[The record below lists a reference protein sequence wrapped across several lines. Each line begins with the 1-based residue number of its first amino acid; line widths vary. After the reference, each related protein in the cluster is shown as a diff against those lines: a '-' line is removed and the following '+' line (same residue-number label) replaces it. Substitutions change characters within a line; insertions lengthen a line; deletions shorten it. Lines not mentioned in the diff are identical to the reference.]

1 MGSILFDSRAERS
14 FPFSAGRS
22 ARACAGGMGNSQ
34 LGPGRSPDQLCRRH
48 GILRGALL
56 VRLGAPRLL
65 PLRGFFSNRADYFDR
80 AAVGDLGRVWAAD
93 SHRLRRHRFSFSDH
107 SQHLARLEIHGAV
120 VGRPFQALFGNRPA
134 NALDVKNPLRS
145 AANFFRFEN
154 RLRAGRGRR
163 HRRRVYRRRRSRQRG
178 RLGAHAA
185 KDRPGFCGGADF
197 FIARHRTCRRGQSR
211 FISFIGFMAY
221 FGKEIF
227 MSIVSFIL
235 ASILLAFP
243 ATAAQSAP
251 VNLQFALNWKA
262 EPEFGGFY
270 AAKLSGY
277 FEKRGIN
284 VDITEGGAGTPV
296 VQMVANSKVPFGIA
310 AGDEVA
316 IAQARGADVI
326 ALFAVYQ
333 INPQGIMVH
342 PERGFKS
349 IADVF
354 NSPGTLA
361 IQNGAPHTLFLQ
373 AKFGKAKVKLVPY
386 AGGIATFLTDPSY
399 SQQCFVTSEPLL
411 AKKKT
416 VPANSFLIA
425 DEGFKPYG
433 TVVVARRQYVEKNP
447 KQTRNFIDAVR
458 EGWQEY

>member
-1 MGSILFDSRAERS
+1 
-14 FPFSAGRS
+14 
-22 ARACAGGMGNSQ
+22 
-34 LGPGRSPDQLCRRH
+34 
-48 GILRGALL
+48 
-56 VRLGAPRLL
+56 
-65 PLRGFFSNRADYFDR
+65 
-80 AAVGDLGRVWAAD
+80 
-93 SHRLRRHRFSFSDH
+93 
-107 SQHLARLEIHGAV
+107 
-120 VGRPFQALFGNRPA
+120 
-134 NALDVKNPLRS
+134 
-145 AANFFRFEN
+145 
-154 RLRAGRGRR
+154 
-163 HRRRVYRRRRSRQRG
+163 
-178 RLGAHAA
+178 
-185 KDRPGFCGGADF
+185 
-197 FIARHRTCRRGQSR
+197 
-211 FISFIGFMAY
+211 MAY
-221 FGKEIF
+221 LGKEIF
-227 MSIVSFIL
+227 MSIVLFLL
-235 ASILLAFP
+235 ASLTLAFP
-243 ATAAQSAP
+243 AAAQSAP

-270 AAKLSGY
+270 TAKLAGY
-277 FEKRGIN
+277 FEKRGLN

-310 AGDEVA
+310 AADEVV
-316 IAQARGADVI
+316 IAQARTADVI

-333 INPQGIMVH
+333 TNPQGIMVH

-361 IQNGAPHTLFLQ
+361 IQNGSPHTLFLQ
-373 AKFGKAKVKLVPY
+373 AKFAKAKVKLVPY

-411 AKKKT
+411 AKKKS

-458 EGWQEY
+458 EGWQEYLRAPQIANGLMVKLNPAIDADTMREAAEVQRPFIIAANAPAQDLGKMTRDRWTTLANQLYDIKLIKTKPAAERLFQNF

>member
-1 MGSILFDSRAERS
+1 
-14 FPFSAGRS
+14 
-22 ARACAGGMGNSQ
+22 
-34 LGPGRSPDQLCRRH
+34 
-48 GILRGALL
+48 
-56 VRLGAPRLL
+56 
-65 PLRGFFSNRADYFDR
+65 
-80 AAVGDLGRVWAAD
+80 
-93 SHRLRRHRFSFSDH
+93 
-107 SQHLARLEIHGAV
+107 
-120 VGRPFQALFGNRPA
+120 
-134 NALDVKNPLRS
+134 
-145 AANFFRFEN
+145 
-154 RLRAGRGRR
+154 
-163 HRRRVYRRRRSRQRG
+163 
-178 RLGAHAA
+178 
-185 KDRPGFCGGADF
+185 
-197 FIARHRTCRRGQSR
+197 
-211 FISFIGFMAY
+211 MAY

-227 MSIVSFIL
+227 MSIVLFL
-235 ASILLAFP
+235 VASIMLALP
-243 ATAAQSAP
+243 AAAQSAP

-277 FEKRGIN
+277 FEKRGLN

-310 AGDEVA
+310 AADEVA

-333 INPQGIMVH
+333 TNPQGIMVH

-354 NSPGTLA
+354 NSPGALA

-386 AGGIATFLTDPSY
+386 AGGIATFLTDPNY

-411 AKKKT
+411 AKKKS
-416 VPANSFLIA
+416 VAVKSFLIA

-433 TVVVARRQYVEKNP
+433 TVVVARRQYVEKNQ
-447 KQTRNFIDAVR
+447 KQTRDFIDAIR
-458 EGWQEY
+458 EGWQEYLRAPETANARMVKLNPAIDADTMKEAAEVQKPFIIAANAPAQTLSKMTADRWTTLVKQLYDIKLIKTKPEAEKLFQNF